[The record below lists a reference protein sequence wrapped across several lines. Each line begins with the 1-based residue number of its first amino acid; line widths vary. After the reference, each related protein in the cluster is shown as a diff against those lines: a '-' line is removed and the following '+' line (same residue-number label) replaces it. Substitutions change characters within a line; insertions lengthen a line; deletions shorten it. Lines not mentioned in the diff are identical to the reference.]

1 MKGQPPDALPCAVR
15 ALTEHTDICTSV
27 LACEASTIEQLGRVS
42 CAPPDPAAIREL
54 QSHFGTIRRTYRPL
68 LELHPSLPLELAAL
82 LRRRA
87 APPSRGVD
95 LVLSRCREPL
105 APLFRLVPALV
116 PRHAHLRIFVYERC
130 GWQGSDEALDL
141 RDELFGVVR
150 HALPAAEHDAQ
161 AFSAH
166 LAMRGVM
173 PERSSEPRSSRWC
186 ACAAAHMQAAHPVV
200 WTGRGGRGDRLPAHA
215 RARGARAGAAL
226 AQ

>member
-173 PERSSEPRSSRWC
+173 PERSSNLG
-186 ACAAAHMQAAHPVV
+186 AADGAPAQLLTCRQPTLS